1 VVQVHALIAFFSTG
15 YPMEKVEE
23 YIRLRRPFLVND
35 LESQKNLWDRRKVYF
50 LQRPLCPAFFLT
62 KQSPKN

>member
-1 VVQVHALIAFFSTG
+1 
-15 YPMEKVEE
+15 MEKVEE

-50 LQRPLCPAFFLT
+50 SMRIDF